1 MKQWWMMIM
10 AVLLSVGSVMA
21 QNATP
26 GSTLRFDQP
35 APNVLDAQGYTYQ
48 QYVDGGDVPTPL
60 NSVSCSGAVSPFV
73 CEAPFPAFT
82 PGSHTIRITAS
93 NVAGESLRS
102 TPFSFTFVVVP
113 AQPLNLRLGIQ

>member
-1 MKQWWMMIM
+1 MKKWWMMIT
-10 AVLLSVGSVMA
+10 AVLLMTGSAAA

-35 APNVLDAQGYTYQ
+35 APNVLEAQGYTYNK
-48 QYVDGGDVPTPL
+48 YVDGGDVPTPL
-60 NSVSCSGAVSPFV
+60 TSVQCSGAISPFL

-102 TPFSFTFVVVP
+102 TPFPFTFVVVP
-113 AQPLNLRLGIQ
+113 AQPLNLRLGVQ

>member
-1 MKQWWMMIM
+1 MKKWWMIIGMM
-10 AVLLSVGSVMA
+10 LLSVGSVAA

-35 APNVLDAQGYTYQ
+35 APTVLEAQGYTYQ
-48 QYVDGGDVPTPL
+48 KYVDGGDVASPL
-60 NSVSCSGAVSPFV
+60 NSVTCSGAVSPFV
-73 CEAPFPAFT
+73 CEAPFTAFT

-102 TPFSFTFVVVP
+102 TPFPFTFVVVP
-113 AQPLNLRLGIQ
+113 AQPLNLRLGVQ